1 MVNFCHQL
9 LPLTV
14 PVCILFHQFLTRGP
28 IWIRIHNTTVVTAQP
43 ACYANSF
50 CVGEV
55 GKLEAVD
62 YDEPQNGPPF
72 KFQIDPKA
80 PPAIKTKFNVQAGAG
95 GDYYLFT
102 KVSLDREEQ
111 KIYEIPIEVSRMRL
125 YRGDGGGGGSSH
137 GDFEEFSR
145 VINKFINPN
154 PRGQGP

>member
-1 MVNFCHQL
+1 M
-9 LPLTV
+9 
-14 PVCILFHQFLTRGP
+14 
-28 IWIRIHNTTVVTAQP
+28 
-43 ACYANSF
+43 
-50 CVGEV
+50 

-102 KVSLDREEQ
+102 KVSFDREEQ